1 MNLVNTIYYGIS
13 HLYNKRR
20 FFLVSL
26 MVMIVGIIL
35 IFNTFIV
42 YFGSYSDIVK
52 ERKLLGNTRDNMYR
66 MKSTYY
72 TLDFSYYDTYR
83 DFLLQMKKDYNIGIY
98 QSTGYCLT
106 DNFDEATMDEIKTRF
121 PDMLDLSGDTLIFP
135 ILRMDDCLIQM
146 IGFQD
151 ENGNK
156 IKLQTDEKGREEI
169 AVGCEFSPYVKIGD
183 ELVNSYTKTVYVV
196 KYILADNQKWTD
208 GELLNSTNI
217 ISLDHYIIT
226 PLDLKKCDSYDC
238 AAFAGNIFLC
248 VDNDEVGS
256 VDTKIKLIKK
266 QAEQNDIFIDIYSM
280 DEMEKNSLK
289 DNNDE
294 FRFCFLL
301 VGIMIVTVAIII
313 SILSILSWVS
323 DYHDIGILYANGF
336 TDKDI
341 FRIILIENT
350 FKLLVSAILSMAW
363 ISIRNWNDLFT
374 VYESSVYSSSIYAGI
389 VLLYFAVL
397 FFSSVVSFTLI
408 NRVSPCNLLKGEQ
421 L

>member
-1 MNLVNTIYYGIS
+1 
-13 HLYNKRR
+13 
-20 FFLVSL
+20 
-26 MVMIVGIIL
+26 MVAGIIL

-42 YFGSYSDIVK
+42 YFGSYSDIIK
-52 ERKLLGNTRDNMYR
+52 ERKLLGNARDNLYMV
-66 MKSTYY
+66 KPTYY

-98 QSTGYCLT
+98 QSTGYYLT
-106 DNFDEATMDEIKTRF
+106 DNFDENTMYEIKTRF
-121 PDMLDLSGDTLIFP
+121 PDMLDLSGNTVIFP
-135 ILRMDDCLIQM
+135 ILRMDNSLIRM
-146 IGFQD
+146 LGFQD

-169 AVGCEFSPYVKIGD
+169 AVGCELSPYVRIGD

-196 KYILADNQKWTD
+196 KYILADKQKWTD

-217 ISLDHYIIT
+217 ISLGHYIIT

-238 AAFAGNIFLC
+238 ASFAGNVFLC
-248 VDNDEVGS
+248 VDNDES
-256 VDTKIKLIKK
+256 SPVDTKIKLIKK

-289 DNNDE
+289 NNNDE
-294 FRFCFLL
+294 FKFCFLL
-301 VGIMIVTVAIII
+301 IGLMIVTVAIII
-313 SILSILSWVS
+313 IILSIMSWVS

-336 TDKDI
+336 TNKDI

-350 FKLLVSAILSMAW
+350 FKLLASAILSMAW
-363 ISIRNWNDLFT
+363 IIIRDLDDLLT
-374 VYESSVYSSSIYAGI
+374 VYESSVYSSIIYAGI
-389 VLLYFAVL
+389 VLVYFAVL
-397 FFSSVVSFTLI
+397 FFSSVVSFALI
-408 NRVSPCNLLKGEQ
+408 NRISPCNLLKGEQ

>member
-1 MNLVNTIYYGIS
+1 MNLGNTIYYGIS

-26 MVMIVGIIL
+26 MVMVVGIIL

-52 ERKLLGNTRDNMYR
+52 ERKLLGNARDNLYR
-66 MKSTYY
+66 MESTYY

-106 DNFDEATMDEIKTRF
+106 DNFDENTMYEIETRF
-121 PDMLDLSGDTLIFP
+121 PDMLDLSGDTVIFP
-135 ILRMDDCLIQM
+135 VLRMDNSLIQM

-169 AVGCEFSPYVKIGD
+169 AVGWEFSPYVKIGD

-217 ISLDHYIIT
+217 VSLDHYIIT

-248 VDNDEVGS
+248 VDNDEAGS
-256 VDTKIKLIKK
+256 VDTKIKSIKK

-280 DEMEKNSLK
+280 GEMEKKSLK

-294 FRFCFLL
+294 FRFCLLL

-313 SILSILSWVS
+313 IILSILSWVS

-350 FKLLVSAILSMAW
+350 FKLLVSAILSMVW
-363 ISIRNWNDLFT
+363 ISIRNWNGLFT
-374 VYESSVYSSSIYAGI
+374 VYESSVYSSIVYVGI

-397 FFSSVVSFTLI
+397 FLSSVVSFALI